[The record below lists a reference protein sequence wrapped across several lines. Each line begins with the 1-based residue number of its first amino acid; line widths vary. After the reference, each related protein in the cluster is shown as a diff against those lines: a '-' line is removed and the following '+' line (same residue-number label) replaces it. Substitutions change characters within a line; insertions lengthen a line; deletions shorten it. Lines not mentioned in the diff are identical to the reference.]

1 MQKVLSRLSA
11 ATVFAGAVAL
21 LSLTGCAT
29 SASNGVTNPVS
40 PGGHHV
46 SGSVHGGQQP
56 ITGATISLYAAGKTG
71 LYSAPRSMLT
81 SVVTTDSEGTFDIT
95 GKYQCQPGDQV
106 YIVSSGGNPGNGSNG
121 YAVLMTAVGACG
133 ALLPSTFISIN
144 EVTTVASAFALA
156 PFTTSLQQLGADYT
170 VQSQA
175 NALAAAFANVKTM
188 IDTTQG
194 IALATSAG
202 GGIVPLTTINSLANS
217 ISTCVDFGA
226 CTTLFDNTLG
236 DHTGPPQDTA
246 QAVINLAKVPAGS
259 ASAPAIWLLA
269 PPNPPFLPTLTSAPS
284 TYAIQVQHP
293 SDVLTY
299 HNDISRDGVQ
309 AAETTL
315 TPANV
320 GATQFG
326 KLFTFPVDSYLFA
339 QPLYAGGVGM
349 PDGNVHNLVFA
360 ASTRGTVYA
369 FDADG
374 NNAGT
379 GNLWSVNLIPSGERY
394 PAAADYF
401 GCTNPPEAGIV
412 GTPVIDRTSLTM
424 YVVVRSVTN
433 DGVTFFHRLHALSLI
448 DGSEQPNSP
457 TFINPTF
464 STNGQGAG
472 AVGNTIPWDGQSQS
486 QRAAL
491 LLAPDAYGRKNL
503 WISYASHCDMGNYHG
518 VVLGYDSSNISQLT
532 ASFNNTPNGSDGGI
546 WLGAGGP
553 AADANGN
560 IYAASGNGTFDAN
573 VGGPDFGDAVTRFA
587 APAPSSASTAVTVA
601 DYFTPSNQAYLQQ
614 NDLDLG
620 GTEPI
625 LVNDPASG
633 VAPHL
638 LIASDKNGYIY
649 LLNADNLG
657 RYDSGHNGP
666 DGKNGDI
673 EDFNAGGTFIDNFA
687 FFNNT
692 LYTSVPLAGYAFT
705 PGSGGTAGSL
715 SATPSGQTTL
725 SYTARSSL
733 RMEPQTV
740 SSGRR
745 TLVVCSGPTRPIS
758 LTSSTPATMLR
769 TTVTRRHRTSSSP
782 HPSLRMARFTSA
794 ARVPSLSTVLFTRAF
809 EA

>member
-1 MQKVLSRLSA
+1 MQKAFSRLFAIIVPATAMSVLSLA
-11 ATVFAGAVAL
+11 
-21 LSLTGCAT
+21 GCAT
-29 SASNGVTNPVS
+29 SATNGPSTPMGPVS
-40 PGGHHV
+40 HTV

-56 ITGATISLYAAGKTG
+56 VTGSTIALYAAGKSG
-71 LYSAPRSMLT
+71 LFSQPRSMLT
-81 SVVTTDSEGTFDIT
+81 SSVITDSLGNFDIT
-95 GKYQCQPGDQV
+95 GKYQCQPADQV
-106 YIVSSGGNPGNGSNG
+106 YIVAAGGNAGSGENGSL
-121 YAVLMTAVGACG
+121 VLMA
-133 ALLPSTFISIN
+133 ALGPCSDLSASTFIVIN
-144 EVTTVASAFALA
+144 EVTTVASAFALTG
-156 PFTTSLQQLGADYT
+156 FMNSIQEVGADYS
-170 VQSQA
+170 VPAQA
-175 NALAAAFANVKTM
+175 HALAAAFADVKTLV
-188 IDTTQG
+188 DVSQG
-194 IALATSAG
+194 FALQTSTG
-202 GGIVPLTTINSLANS
+202 NGIVPFATINSLADS
-217 ISTCVDFGA
+217 MSACVNA
-226 CTTLFDNTLG
+226 TALSPSCINLFSFTLG
-236 DHTGPPQDTA
+236 FHTGPPQDTT
-246 QAVINLAKVPAGS
+246 QAVINLAKAPAGN
-259 ASAPAIWLLA
+259 AAAIWLLA
-269 PPNPPFLPTLTSAPS
+269 PANPPFLPTLTSAPS
-284 TYAIQVQHP
+284 TYAIVVQHP

-320 GATQFG
+320 GATHFG

-339 QPLYAGGVGM
+339 QPLYAGGIGM
-349 PDGNVHNLVFA
+349 PDGDVHNLVFA

-374 NNAGT
+374 KNAAT
-379 GNLWSVNLIPSGERY
+379 GNLWSVNLIPPGERY

-433 DGVTFFHRLHALSLI
+433 DGVTFFHRLHALSLL

-457 TFINPTF
+457 TLINPTF
-464 STNGQGAG
+464 ATNGQGAG
-472 AVGNTIPWDGQSQS
+472 AVGNIIPWDGQSES

-491 LLAPDAYGRKNL
+491 LLAPDAYGRNNL
-503 WISYASHCDMGNYHG
+503 WIAYASHCDLGNYHG
-518 VVLGYDSSNISQLT
+518 VILGYNSSNISQLT

-560 IYAASGNGTFDAN
+560 IYAAAGNGTFDAN

-614 NDLDLG
+614 NDLDVG

-625 LVNDPASG
+625 LVNDPASA

-638 LIASDKNGYIY
+638 LITSDKNGYIY

-657 RYDSGHNGP
+657 RYDTGHNGP
-666 DGKNGDI
+666 DGKNGDL
-673 EDFNAGGTFIDNFA
+673 EDFGGGGTFIDNFA

-692 LYTSVPLAGYAFT
+692 LYTSVPLSSYAFT

-715 SATPSGQTTL
+715 SATPAAQTAL
-725 SYTARSSL
+725 SYTA
-733 RMEPQTV
+733 PVV
-740 SSGRR
+740 SANGTANGIVWTEDPNGVLYAYSPDLAHALYTSNDAPNNRDTPAPYVKFTSPIIANGKVYLSGQGA
-745 TLVVCSGPTRPIS
+745 LVVYGP
-758 LTSSTPATMLR
+758 L
-769 TTVTRRHRTSSSP
+769 H
-782 HPSLRMARFTSA
+782 
-794 ARVPSLSTVLFTRAF
+794 
-809 EA
+809 